1 MGHHL
6 VTPCPPAHRVCLMQ
20 TGEAF
25 DCQPV
30 ETLLQGML
38 RLGRK
43 GIPAGCINGGCG
55 ICKVRVREG
64 HCEPSGAI
72 SRAHVSVEEER
83 SGVTL
88 ACRAV
93 PCSEVKV
100 EVIGRMQRGFLNQFG
115 CAPRPGSPTD
125 PR

>member
-1 MGHHL
+1 MGRHI
-6 VTPCPPAHRVCLMQ
+6 VAPNPPVHRVCLMQ

-25 DCQPV
+25 DCRPV

-64 HCEPSGAI
+64 RCEPAGAI

-83 SGVTL
+83 DGITL

-93 PCSEVKV
+93 PCGEVKV
-100 EVIGRMQRGFLNQFG
+100 EVIGRMQRGFLNPFG
-115 CAPRPGSPTD
+115 GASVPGASTD
-125 PR
+125 RR